1 MPFACGSAAVLARYA
16 GVMRGDRLP
25 ADERHP
31 AKSSPS
37 DLLRTATLGFVG
49 GLRSVMPLAILAAY
63 LEREGPDIADG
74 GWAIDVLASPG
85 GAFALGLAAIGEVV
99 ADKLPFVPSRLEPM
113 PLAGRIVLGGT
124 AGALASLAE
133 GRTSDSGALVGSVGA
148 LLGSLAGYALRT
160 NRVVP
165 LPPLVLALGEDALGF
180 TLGRWAVWH

>member
-1 MPFACGSAAVLARYA
+1 MALRSVPALARYA
-16 GVMRGDRLP
+16 GLMRPDGWP

-31 AKSSPS
+31 AQSSPS

-49 GLRSVMPLAILAAY
+49 GLRSVMPLAILSAY

-74 GWAIDVLASPG
+74 GWPIDALASPA
-85 GAFALGLAAIGEVV
+85 GALALGLAAAGEVV
-99 ADKLPFVPSRLEPM
+99 ADKLPFVPSRLEPL

-133 GRTSDSGALVGSVGA
+133 GRTSDSGALVGSAGA

-160 NRVVP
+160 KRLLP
-165 LPPLVLALGEDALGF
+165 LPPLVVALGEDALGI
-180 TLGRWAVWH
+180 TLGSWAVRH